1 MEKKKVWEGDGKR
14 DWIQSTGWQVEV
26 DGFGESDE
34 SSDRQK
40 GSGIGSWAQDLSED
54 WDCDGGIWG
63 SGSGRES
70 GVGHADHGRGGLPY
84 GGEGQR
90 TRHQS
95 DFRRASGDGGVWGR
109 RANETFKT
117 YFKDK
122 RLYQ

>member
-1 MEKKKVWEGDGKR
+1 M
-14 DWIQSTGWQVEV
+14 
-26 DGFGESDE
+26 
-34 SSDRQK
+34 
-40 GSGIGSWAQDLSED
+40 SED

-95 DFRRASGDGGVWGR
+95 DFRRALGDGGIWGAKSGGANSIESIEISR
-109 RANETFKT
+109 RFAK
-117 YFKDK
+117 K
-122 RLYQ
+122 RSLTECVTRVTH